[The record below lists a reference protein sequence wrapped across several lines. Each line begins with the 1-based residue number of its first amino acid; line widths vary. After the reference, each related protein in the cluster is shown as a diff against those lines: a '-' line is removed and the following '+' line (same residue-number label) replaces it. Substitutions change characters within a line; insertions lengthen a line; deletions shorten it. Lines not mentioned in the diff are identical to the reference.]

1 MKGIYIYISCLN
13 VNITELETSKEV
25 FNKQLLQKSDETT
38 ALSKKLMTEMDSG
51 NKLKILSKVNQDE
64 WTRLHELREISET
77 MIVTE
82 NNKIICSSQT
92 ISCLK
97 EDIKYITTSKESFE
111 KQLIQQSDETS
122 DLTVKLNMKIN

>member
-1 MKGIYIYISCLN
+1 MYFNDDNLVKN
-13 VNITELETSKEV
+13 NINAEIETSKEV

-64 WTRLHELREISET
+64 WTRLRELREISET

>member
-1 MKGIYIYISCLN
+1 MYFNDDNLVKN
-13 VNITELETSKEV
+13 NINAEIETSKEV

>member
-1 MKGIYIYISCLN
+1 MYFNDDNLVKN
-13 VNITELETSKEV
+13 NINAEIETSKEV

-38 ALSKKLMTEMDSG
+38 ALSKKLMTEMDLG

-64 WTRLHELREISET
+64 WTRLRELREISET